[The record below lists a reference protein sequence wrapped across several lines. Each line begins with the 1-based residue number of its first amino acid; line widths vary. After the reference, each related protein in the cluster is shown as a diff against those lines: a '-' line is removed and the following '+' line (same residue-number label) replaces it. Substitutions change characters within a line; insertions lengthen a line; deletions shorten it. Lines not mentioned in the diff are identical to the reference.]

1 MNVVHAVVPA
11 GVDDPSAPSGGNVY
25 DRRVLR
31 GVRGWSVREV
41 VAEGAWPRPGEAAR
55 AALDRSLRSLPDGA
69 ATVLDGLVA
78 CGVPDVVVPHARRLR
93 TVVLLHMP
101 LADETGLSAES
112 AADLEARERDVLR
125 AASGVVTTSRWAA
138 RSALARHG
146 LAGSRLHV
154 VEPGTDPAPLARGG
168 DGASRLLCVAAVT
181 PRKGQAVLVEALA
194 AVADLPWTCV
204 CAGPVTRDP
213 DYADAV
219 RGLVARRGLEDR
231 VRLVGPRS
239 GPDLA
244 ASYAEAD
251 LTVLPSRGETYGM
264 VLTESLARGVP
275 VLATDAGAVP
285 ETLGEGPGL
294 LVPPGDPGALADAL
308 RRWLTDAELR
318 RGLKESAAHR
328 RGSLRSWADAS
339 RELRGVLEQV
349 LS

>member
-1 MNVVHAVVPA
+1 MAHAVVPA
-11 GVDDPSAPSGGNVY
+11 DADDPGAPSGGNVY

-31 GVRGWSVREV
+31 GLRGWTVREV
-41 VAEGAWPRPGEAAR
+41 AAEGAWPRPDETDR

-78 CGVPDVVVPHARRLR
+78 CGVPEVVVPHARRLR

-101 LADETGLSAES
+101 LADETGVPAES
-112 AADLEARERDVLR
+112 AAALEARERDVLR
-125 AASGVVTTSRWAA
+125 AASAVVTTSRWAA
-138 RSALARHG
+138 RNALARHD
-146 LAGSRLHV
+146 LAESRLHV

-213 DYADAV
+213 GYVDAV
-219 RGLVARRGLEDR
+219 RELVARRGLDDR

-239 GPDLA
+239 GPELA
-244 ASYAEAD
+244 ALYAEAD

-294 LVPPGDPGALADAL
+294 LVPPGDPEAFASAL
-308 RRWLTDAELR
+308 RRWLTDGDLR
-318 RGLKESAAHR
+318 RGLKGSAVQR

-349 LS
+349 MS